1 MNSATPALGR
11 SVVKVAVF
19 GAAGRM
25 GQAVC
30 RAVLD
35 APGLD
40 LVAQIDVDDDPQRV
54 VEAGAEVAVDFT
66 HPGAT
71 MQNIEF
77 CVRHGINVVVGTSG
91 FDEARQDQV
100 RAILHGTDVRVL
112 VAPNFSI
119 GAVLMMRFAASA
131 APYFESVEIV
141 ELHHPDKVDAPS
153 GTATRTAELIAEA
166 RAAANSAPMP
176 DATLSP
182 SKGGP
187 GLDGARG
194 ATVESIPVH
203 SVRLRGLI
211 AHQEVLLGTVGETL
225 TIRHDSLDRASFM
238 PGVVLACKKT
248 GTLPAG
254 LTVGLDALLDL

>member
-1 MNSATPALGR
+1 MTAALEQ

-30 RAVLD
+30 RAVQD
-35 APGLD
+35 APGLE
-40 LVAQIDVDDDPQRV
+40 LVAQIDADDDPRRA

-66 HPGAT
+66 HPGVT
-71 MQNIEF
+71 VQNIEF
-77 CVRHGINVVVGTSG
+77 CVRHGIDVVVGTSG
-91 FDEARQDQV
+91 FDEARQAQV
-100 RAILHGTDVRVL
+100 RALLVGTGTRVL

-119 GAVLMMRFAASA
+119 GAVLMMRFAAAA

-166 RAAANSAPMP
+166 RAAAGSAPMP
-176 DATLSP
+176 DAT
-182 SKGGP
+182 KT

-194 ATVESIPVH
+194 AAVDGVPIH
-203 SVRLRGLI
+203 SVRLRGLV

-225 TIRHDSLDRASFM
+225 TVRHDSLDRASFM
-238 PGVVLACKKT
+238 PGVVLACKKIAS
-248 GTLPAG
+248 LPAG